1 MTNELMA
8 IYEDIGSGN
17 IDDEVTSLIMQ
28 INETMIARLYD
39 IQGQRFIYARS
50 SNT

>member
-28 INETMIARLYD
+28 INETMKVRLYD
-39 IQGQRFIYARS
+39 IQGQRFIYTKS
-50 SNT
+50 LNI